1 MNHWLFQVSLYKLGF
16 IYEQISL
23 MVCDVRVI
31 DAQLMVRDYEFV
43 NDVDGEPAQSFQY
56 PCEYPC
62 IPCE

>member
-1 MNHWLFQVSLYKLGF
+1 
-16 IYEQISL
+16 